1 MEKTDLQIAV
11 EAELGVERDT
21 SFSVEQVFNIIDA
34 RSCSGK
40 PLIVTTNLS
49 LADLQN
55 PPSLGYARIYDRIL
69 EMCPIKLKLA
79 GESRR
84 TQNAAE
90 RRDKARKIL
99 GL

>member
-1 MEKTDLQIAV
+1 
-11 EAELGVERDT
+11 
-21 SFSVEQVFNIIDA
+21 
-34 RSCSGK
+34 
-40 PLIVTTNLS
+40 
-49 LADLQN
+49 
-55 PPSLGYARIYDRIL
+55 
-69 EMCPIKLKLA
+69 MCPIKLKLA